1 MSIYI
6 ATDEAG
12 KGIRHITEFDNRLD
26 LLVYADGELSC
37 TDIFISQKA
46 TISDILES
54 LYDHGIGFGQRS
66 HRRIYR
72 REAIKILKDQPWIK
86 NNTFL
91 GAE

>member
-12 KGIRHITEFDNRLD
+12 KGIRHITEFDSRLD
-26 LLVYADGELSC
+26 LLMYANSEISC

-46 TISDILES
+46 TIPDILES

-66 HRRIYR
+66 HRRISR
-72 REAIKILKDQPWIK
+72 QDAIKMLKDQPWIK

-91 GAE
+91 GDE